1 MMKQSIS
8 QAHGHYSRIR
18 REFWEKTYLVFLV
31 SDRIPDSTQ
40 AGLRQAFAANQADE
54 AMREWD
60 KRFIAGEP
68 TPRRRRRP

>member
-1 MMKQSIS
+1 
-8 QAHGHYSRIR
+8 
-18 REFWEKTYLVFLV
+18 VFLV